1 MLDDSFHTQTPEPS
15 PIKRFAPHAAIIGAA
30 VIAVG
35 LIGYAVHEH
44 SNAVDL
50 ANQKQQVTAQLQS
63 TSSQL
68 LNTNNALNA
77 LSAKVDALEKPSPT
91 VPTAE
96 TEARRHAAAHRAYVA
111 NQHLNQRFS
120 KMQAQLDAQNK
131 AITDTQTDLVSTR
144 TNLTGSIAHTHDE
157 LVVLEKRGQRNYF
170 EFDIDRSKQFNHEG
184 PVEISL
190 RKANV
195 KHQYADLNLIVDDRS
210 MTQKHINLYQP
221 AMFYL
226 PDSPQP
232 VQIVINGITKNHI
245 HGYISAPKYRES
257 ELTAMSNAQQ
267 QNQGGDSGPVQ
278 VANGNNNSQPPARQ
292 KLPVPASEP
301 Y

>member
-1 MLDDSFHTQTPEPS
+1 MLDDSFHTHTPEPS
-15 PIKRFAPHAAIIGAA
+15 SMKRFAPHAAIIGAA

-35 LIGYAVHEH
+35 LIGYALHEH
-44 SNAVDL
+44 NNAVDL
-50 ANQKQQVTAQLQS
+50 ANQNQQVTAQLQS

-77 LSAKVDALEKPSPT
+77 LNAKVDALEKPSPAA
-91 VPTAE
+91 PTAE

-111 NQHLNQRFS
+111 NQRLNQRFD
-120 KMQAQLDAQNK
+120 KLQTQIDAQNK
-131 AITDTQTDLVSTR
+131 AITDTQTDLATTR

-157 LVVLEKRGQRNYF
+157 LVVLEKRGQRNYY
-170 EFDIDRSKQFNHEG
+170 EFDIDKSKQFNHEG

-195 KHQYADLNLIVDDRS
+195 KRQYADLNLIVDDR
-210 MTQKHINLYQP
+210 TVQQKHVNLYQP
-221 AMFYL
+221 SMFYL

-257 ELTAMSNAQQ
+257 ELTAMSNSVQQ

-278 VANGNNNSQPPARQ
+278 VANSNQQQPQRQ

>member
-1 MLDDSFHTQTPEPS
+1 MLDDTFHTHTPEPS
-15 PIKRFAPHAAIIGAA
+15 SMKRFAPHAAIVGAA
-30 VIAVG
+30 IVAVG

-44 SNAVDL
+44 NAATDL
-50 ANQKQQVTAQLQS
+50 ANQKDQITAQLQS

-77 LSAKVDALEKPSPT
+77 LSAKVDALEKPSPA

-96 TEARRHAAAHRAYVA
+96 MEARRHAAAHRAYIA
-111 NQHLNQRFS
+111 NQHLNQRFDKLQS
-120 KMQAQLDAQNK
+120 QIDAQNK
-131 AITDTQTDLVSTR
+131 AITDTQTDLATTR
-144 TNLTGSIAHTHDE
+144 TTLTGSIAHTHDE
-157 LVVLEKRGQRNYF
+157 LVVLERRGQRNYF
-170 EFDIDRSKQFNHEG
+170 EFDIDKSKQFNHEG

-210 MTQKHINLYQP
+210 VTQKHINLYQP

-257 ELTAMSNAQQ
+257 ELTAMANSNQQ
-267 QNQGGDSGPVQ
+267 QNQIGDSGPVQ
-278 VANGNNNSQPPARQ
+278 VANGTSQPPQRQ
-292 KLPVPASEP
+292 KLPVPTSEP

>member
-1 MLDDSFHTQTPEPS
+1 MLDDTFHTRTPEPS
-15 PIKRFAPHAAIIGAA
+15 PIKRLAPHAAIIGAA

-50 ANQKQQVTAQLQS
+50 ANQKQQITAQLQS

-68 LNTNNALNA
+68 LTTNNELNA
-77 LSAKVDALEKPSPT
+77 LSAKVDALSKPSPA

-96 TEARRHAAAHRAYVA
+96 TEARHHAAAHRAYVA
-111 NQHLNQRFS
+111 NQRLNQRFD
-120 KMQAQLDAQNK
+120 KLQTQIDAQNK
-131 AITDTQTDLVSTR
+131 AIADTQTDLATTR

-157 LVVLEKRGQRNYF
+157 LVALERRGQRNYY
-170 EFDIDRSKQFNHEG
+170 EFDIDKSKQFNHEG

-210 MTQKHINLYQP
+210 VTQKHVNLYQP

-257 ELTAMSNAQQ
+257 ELTAMANSAQQ
-267 QNQGGDSGPVQ
+267 QNQTGDSGPVQ
-278 VANGNNNSQPPARQ
+278 VANSNSQPPQRQ